1 MTTVN
6 RQWRLAAHPDG
17 LIKPGDFRWHEE
29 PLAPLRDGEVLL
41 RVEYLSLDPT
51 NRIWANGQESYLPPV
66 ALGEVM
72 RGMGVGVVEASRH
85 PKWSVGT
92 RVSGRLGWQS
102 HAISDGRDLAALPE
116 GVDPPMQ
123 LGLLGHIG
131 LTAYFALLDLGRP
144 QPGQT
149 VVVTGA
155 AGAVGSLAG
164 QIAKLHGCRVVG
176 IAGTAEKC
184 RWLTTELGF
193 DAAINY
199 RTEDVDAALA
209 RACPD
214 GIDVDFENVGGS
226 LLDAILGRANLH
238 ARIVI
243 CGLIAQYNARGPVP
257 GPVNFDRILI
267 RRLHVLG
274 FMLMDYRQRAAEAIP
289 RLLEWHAQGRLKY
302 RLDVVDGLENAP
314 VAVNKL
320 FDGSNAGK
328 LVVRVG

>member
-1 MTTVN
+1 MSAIN

-29 PLAPLRDGEVLL
+29 PLPSLCDGEVLV

-72 RGMGVGVVEASRH
+72 RGMGVGIVEASSNPR
-85 PKWSVGT
+85 WSVGT

-102 HAISDGRDLAALPE
+102 HVVSDGRDLVALPA
-116 GVDPPMQ
+116 GVDPLMQ

-144 QPGQT
+144 QPGET

-176 IAGTAEKC
+176 IAGTDEKC
-184 RWLTTELGF
+184 RWLTSELGF

-199 RTEDVDAALA
+199 RTED
-209 RACPD
+209 
-214 GIDVDFENVGGS
+214 
-226 LLDAILGRANLH
+226 LDAPSSACCSTRRPAASPRASPCS
-238 ARIVI
+238 AT
-243 CGLIAQYNARGPVP
+243 
-257 GPVNFDRILI
+257 
-267 RRLHVLG
+267 
-274 FMLMDYRQRAAEAIP
+274 
-289 RLLEWHAQGRLKY
+289 
-302 RLDVVDGLENAP
+302 
-314 VAVNKL
+314 
-320 FDGSNAGK
+320 
-328 LVVRVG
+328 

>member
-1 MTTVN
+1 MQSVN

-17 LIKPGDFRWHEE
+17 LIKPSDFRFTEE
-29 PLAPLRDGEVLL
+29 AVRDLRDGEVLV

-66 ALGEVM
+66 AIGEVM
-72 RGMGVGVVEASRH
+72 RGMGVGVIEASRD
-85 PKWSVGT
+85 PGWSVGA

-102 HAISDGRDLAALPE
+102 YAIAEGRDLAGLPP
-116 GVDPPMQ
+116 GVEPTMQ

-131 LTAYFALLDLGRP
+131 LTAYFALLDVGRP
-144 QPGQT
+144 QPGET
-149 VVVTGA
+149 VVVTSA

-176 IAGTAEKC
+176 IAGSDEKC
-184 RWLTTELGF
+184 GWITRELGF

-199 RTEDVDAALA
+199 RTEDVGKALV
-209 RACPD
+209 RACPT
-214 GIDVDFENVGGS
+214 GIDVDFENVGGAI
-226 LLDAILGRANLH
+226 LDAILARANLH

-243 CGLIAQYNARGPVP
+243 CGLISQYNARGVVP
-257 GPVNFDRILI
+257 GPSNFDRILI
-267 RRLHVLG
+267 RRLHLSG
-274 FMLMDYRQRAAEAIP
+274 FMLMDYRHRAGEAIP
-289 RLLEWHAQGRLKY
+289 QLLKWHAEGRLKY
-302 RLDVVDGLENAP
+302 RLDIVEGLANAP

-328 LVVRVG
+328 LVVRV

>member
-1 MTTVN
+1 MRAVS

-29 PLAPLRDGEVLL
+29 PLRELRDGEVLV

-66 ALGEVM
+66 QIGEVM
-72 RGMGVGVVEASRH
+72 RGIGTGVIDASRNAS
-85 PKWSVGT
+85 WAVGT

-102 HAISDGRDLAALPE
+102 HVISDGRDIAALPA
-116 GVDPPMQ
+116 GVEPTLQ

-131 LTAYFALLDLGRP
+131 ITAYFALLDLGRP
-144 QPGQT
+144 QPGET

-176 IAGTAEKC
+176 ITGSADKC
-184 RWLTTELGF
+184 RWITEDLGF

-199 RTEDVDAALA
+199 KTEDVAQALEQT
-209 RACPD
+209 CPK
-214 GIDVDFENVGGS
+214 GIDVDFENVGGPI
-226 LLDAILGRANLH
+226 LDAILSRANLH

-257 GPVNFDRILI
+257 GPTNFDKILI
-267 RRLHVLG
+267 QRLRVEG
-274 FMLMDYRQRAAEAIP
+274 FMLMDYRQRSAEAVAA
-289 RLLEWHAQGRLKY
+289 LLKWHQQGKLKF
-302 RLDVVDGLENAP
+302 RLDVVEGLGNAP

-328 LVVRVG
+328 LVVKL